1 MRELGGGADEEGG
14 PTADHPLHGRHVHP
28 AGHLGG
34 EKGQVDKD
42 KKKQATLGQL
52 VALKRK
58 PHKKYFNNFER
69 VMKKGTGII
78 LSSDFY
84 RQVYKIIGSR
94 KSCKWQNFKV
104 FCTAVQKSTAVNT
117 GF

>member
-42 KKKQATLGQL
+42 KKSNFRSTCCA
-52 VALKRK
+52 
-58 PHKKYFNNFER
+58 KK
-69 VMKKGTGII
+69 KTT
-78 LSSDFY
+78 
-84 RQVYKIIGSR
+84 QKI
-94 KSCKWQNFKV
+94 F
-104 FCTAVQKSTAVNT
+104 
-117 GF
+117 

>member
-42 KKKQATLGQL
+42 KKNKQL
-52 VALKRK
+52 
-58 PHKKYFNNFER
+58 
-69 VMKKGTGII
+69 
-78 LSSDFY
+78 
-84 RQVYKIIGSR
+84 
-94 KSCKWQNFKV
+94 
-104 FCTAVQKSTAVNT
+104 
-117 GF
+117 